1 MKVEKKEDKK
11 AQSIQHEG
19 KYQFTDADKRVL
31 SQELAEECLRV
42 ATITAEKKKVTSE
55 FAAKLS
61 ACEAKI
67 QRISEKISNGHE
79 PRVFECIVEK
89 DFENKSIRF
98 IDIDTDK
105 VIEERKMSAHEFQ
118 IGIGDNV
125 IDDND
130 QSETGKVVDDKS
142 DEETSEK
149 GK

>member
-1 MKVEKKEDKK
+1 MKVEKK

-79 PRVFECIVEK
+79 PRVFDCIVEK

-105 VIEERKMSAHEFQ
+105 VIEERKMTAHEYQ
-118 IGIGDNV
+118 LAITDKEKNETEETPKE
-125 IDDND
+125 
-130 QSETGKVVDDKS
+130 ETGK
-142 DEETSEK
+142 EETK
-149 GK
+149 K